1 MANLIN
7 LRKLSNYKTISVAQL
22 VFFTTISFTD
32 TYFYFSNQLT
42 VSKTTKE
49 SLKQSIIEKR
59 IFAISPKKYDYLYF
73 L

>member
-59 IFAISPKKYDYLYF
+59 IFAISPKNYLYF